1 MELAQDRVQWRALVL
16 AVLNLRVLLPE
27 SPNAPIVALM
37 HAGSGMAIPTTE
49 FPPTTEFLSDDM
61 KFNDGH
67 RMSII
72 TYSVLMVVS
81 AVGNITV
88 LVNILRRRRSLRF
101 GNNYMFMHLAIA
113 DLLVSAEPGRFNTL
127 TQRFPNW

>member
-1 MELAQDRVQWRALVL
+1 MQLAQDHVQWRTLVL
-16 AVLNLRVLLPE
+16 ALRNLRVLLPE
-27 SPNAPIVALM
+27 KPNATVLPVM
-37 HAGSGMAIPTTE
+37 HAGPGMATATTE

-113 DLLVSAEPGRFNTL
+113 DLLVSTET
-127 TQRFPNW
+127 T

>member
-1 MELAQDRVQWRALVL
+1 MLQM
-16 AVLNLRVLLPE
+16 LL
-27 SPNAPIVALM
+27 
-37 HAGSGMAIPTTE
+37 AGSDMATLTTE
-49 FPPTTEFLSDDM
+49 FSPTTEFLSDDM

-72 TYSVLMVVS
+72 TYSVLMAVS

-88 LVNILRRRRSLRF
+88 LVNMLRRRRSLRF

-113 DLLVSAEPGRFNTL
+113 DLLVSAGTTWLDPL
-127 TQRFPNW
+127 TQ

>member
-1 MELAQDRVQWRALVL
+1 MVQARAV
-16 AVLNLRVLLPE
+16 
-27 SPNAPIVALM
+27 
-37 HAGSGMAIPTTE
+37 AGSGISVVEPSDSATRESSDIAVMFTGSVMATLTTQL
-49 FPPTTEFLSDDM
+49 PPTTEFLSDDM

-81 AVGNITV
+81 AMGNVTV
-88 LVNILRRRRSLRF
+88 LANILRRRRSLRF

-113 DLLVSAEPGRFNTL
+113 DLLVSPRTSLFDLL
-127 TQRFPNW
+127 TQRLQITYRES